1 MGLQS
6 TDVKPPASAR
16 AFRNVY
22 LMCSVNFKQIHSS
35 KTYILG
41 YNICLNDESA
51 PSKIPLKIYV
61 EYI

>member
-6 TDVKPPASAR
+6 TDVKPLASAR

-41 YNICLNDESA
+41 YNICLNN
-51 PSKIPLKIYV
+51 
-61 EYI
+61 